1 MKIISENRIIR
12 SAIDFACINVF
23 SNAFG
28 ADVTRAFRHLFLPP
42 AVLAQKKL
50 SELHQIV
57 VGLSE
62 KDLKA
67 ELTVLKDIID
77 EQAFDGK
84 TALSWAARRGDL
96 EAVNLLLSHGA
107 DPNIYDLRG
116 NGPLHSAACSTNW
129 RCIPALLEHG
139 ANARQNNSRNESPVN
154 YALFYADDPHY
165 LQPLL
170 DAGAD
175 VNGRDYHGDT
185 PLITATYRAPASP
198 PVPAF
203 GAVNCVDYLIQRG
216 ANTEFATAEGNTPLL
231 NATSHGNCGAVL
243 TLLQAGADHCVRNS
257 AGDTMLHLVARHGD
271 LALLKIL
278 MNMAAKLQNLD
289 IEAINHEGYT
299 PKEAV
304 GLRVKYVEGFAEHF
318 EELLIKIAMEEGLDS
333 MVASTIITI
342 GSYDDAVEYQ
352 DEEKAFAEH
361 EERMG
366 EYADEKLSLPCD
378 FITC

>member
-1 MKIISENRIIR
+1 MNIISENRLIR

-23 SNAFG
+23 SDTFG
-28 ADVTRAFRHLFLPP
+28 AVVTRTFRHLFLPP
-42 AVLAQKKL
+42 AVLAQKQL

-67 ELTVLKDIID
+67 ELPNLKDIID

-107 DPNIYDLRG
+107 DPTIYDLRG

-139 ANARQNNSRNESPVN
+139 ASARQNNSRNESPVN
-154 YALFYADDPHY
+154 YSLFYADDPHY

-203 GAVNCVDYLIQRG
+203 GALNCVDYLIQRG
-216 ANTEFATAEGNTPLL
+216 ANTELASAEGNTPLL
-231 NATSHGNCGAVL
+231 NATIHSNCGAVL
-243 TLLQAGADHCVRNS
+243 TLLHAGADHRVRNS
-257 AGDTMLHLVARHGD
+257 AGDTVLHLAARHGD

-278 MNMAAKLQNLD
+278 TSMVAKLQNLD
-289 IEAINHEGYT
+289 IETINNEGYT
-299 PKEAV
+299 PKEVV
-304 GLRVKYVEGFAEHF
+304 GLRVKYVEGFAEAF
-318 EELLIKIAMEEGLDS
+318 EELLAKVAVEAGLDS
-333 MVASTIITI
+333 MVASTIITV
-342 GSYDDAVEYQ
+342 GSYEDAVEYQ
-352 DEEKAFAEH
+352 DGEKPFVEH
-361 EERMG
+361 EERVEENAG
-366 EYADEKLSLPCD
+366 EKIVLTA
-378 FITC
+378 